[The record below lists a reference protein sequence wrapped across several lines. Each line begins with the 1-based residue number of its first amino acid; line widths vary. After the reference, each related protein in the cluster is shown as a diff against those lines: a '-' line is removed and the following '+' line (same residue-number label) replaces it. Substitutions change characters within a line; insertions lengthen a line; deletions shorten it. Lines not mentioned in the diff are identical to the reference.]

1 MRLAH
6 VRAVVQRER
15 AELARSRAIFLT
27 MTIVPSVLVLVSL
40 LTEHAILAAP
50 DAAFRFDTTMPAL
63 LERFAAEGLDPKTA
77 VLVLINE
84 QFLTMLLIVA
94 TALPSTIASHAVIG
108 EKVERTLE
116 PLLATPIST
125 SDLLLG
131 KTIVSIVP
139 GVILTWIAYGATIA
153 GFHAMSPP
161 IVFASATRAVWPLAF
176 ALLAPLVATTSAL
189 TSIVVSSRVND
200 PRTAQGLAGFLVIP
214 LLGMGIS
221 ALVGA
226 VTIDARWVVGAAI
239 GLALVNAGLLALA
252 THLFARETILTRWR

>member
-1 MRLAH
+1 VNFAH
-6 VRAVVQRER
+6 IRAVVRRET
-15 AELARSRAIFLT
+15 AELRRSRAIFLT
-27 MTIVPSVLVLVSL
+27 MTIVPSVLVAVSL
-40 LTEHAILAAP
+40 LTEHAILMTP
-50 DAAFRFDTTMPAL
+50 DAAFRFDTTMPEL
-63 LERFAAEGLDPKTA
+63 LERFAADGLDPKTA

-116 PLLATPIST
+116 PLLATPIAT
-125 SDLLLG
+125 SDLLFG
-131 KTIVSIVP
+131 KTLVSIVP
-139 GVILTWIAYGATIA
+139 GVILTWIAYGVTIY
-153 GFHAMSPP
+153 GFHTMSPP

-176 ALLAPLVATTSAL
+176 TMLTPLVAMTSAL

-221 ALVGA
+221 ALLGA
-226 VTIDARWVVGAAI
+226 VTINAIWVFYSAAA
-239 GLALVNAGLLALA
+239 LALANIGLLAFA
-252 THLFARETILTRWR
+252 SYLFSRETILTRWR